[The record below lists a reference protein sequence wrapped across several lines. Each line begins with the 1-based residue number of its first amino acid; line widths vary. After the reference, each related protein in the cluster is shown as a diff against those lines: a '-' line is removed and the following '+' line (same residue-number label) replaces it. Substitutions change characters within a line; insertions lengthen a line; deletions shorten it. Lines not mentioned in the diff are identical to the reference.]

1 MIISAKD
8 IFWIVLSFVILW
20 IGIFLGWSAYY
31 MAMILRD
38 VKKTTGSF
46 RKKMDLIDQIL
57 EMIRKKV
64 DSTANYLP
72 PLIEGAGK
80 LVEHF
85 RDKKKKKK

>member
-1 MIISAKD
+1 MLISAKD

-31 MAMILRD
+31 IAMILRD

-46 RKKMDLIDQIL
+46 RKKMDLIEQIL
-57 EMIRKKV
+57 EMIKKKV